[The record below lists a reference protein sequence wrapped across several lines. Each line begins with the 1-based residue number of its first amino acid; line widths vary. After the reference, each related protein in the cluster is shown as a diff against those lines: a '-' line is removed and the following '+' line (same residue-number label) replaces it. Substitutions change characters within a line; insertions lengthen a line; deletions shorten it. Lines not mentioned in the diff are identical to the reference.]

1 MPVYLNILFI
11 AVLFYFNGIFAMYEI
26 AMVSARKTRLQ
37 QRSEEGSKGAN
48 DALELLKD
56 PDQQYLSTIQI
67 MITMIDTLA
76 GGIGGAMLAEP
87 VANLLRKINWLAPAA
102 DTVGLILV
110 VVVITYFSIVLGE
123 LIPKRLAV
131 SKPED
136 VVCRL
141 SPGIRTM
148 TRILRPL
155 TQLLSASTN
164 FGIKLLHIDTQA
176 EPSITEDEIKVFIE
190 QGRDIGLI
198 EQTESDMFSG
208 VFRLGDRRVD
218 ALMTPRTDL
227 EWIDI
232 EDDQN
237 TIIHEL
243 THSEYSRIPVARG
256 SLDDVLGIVN
266 IKELVGVDL
275 TTPGFRLADYIRE
288 PMFVPENIQALKVF
302 EQFRATGTHQALV
315 MDEYGGVQGMVTLYD
330 VLEAIVGEIPLDA
343 EDMEQEIVQR
353 ADGSFLLDGMLPID
367 EIKELLDLDE
377 LPEEERAGYQTL
389 SGFVMNQLGR
399 IPKTGSVFEWDHW
412 RFEVVDMDGHRV
424 DRVLVTDLLT
434 KENPSVE
441 I

>member
-1 MPVYLNILFI
+1 MPVYVNIIIITVMF
-11 AVLFYFNGIFAMYEI
+11 FFHGIFAMYEI
-26 AMVSARKTRLQ
+26 AMVSSRKTRLQ
-37 QRSEEGSKGAN
+37 QRSEDGNRGAS

-56 PDQQYLSTIQI
+56 PNQQYLSTIQI
-67 MITMIDTLA
+67 MITTIDTLA
-76 GGIGGAMLAEP
+76 GGIGGAMLASP
-87 VANLLRKINWLAPAA
+87 LANLLRNIAWLAPAA
-102 DTVGLILV
+102 DTVALILV
-110 VVVITYFSIVLGE
+110 VVVITYFSIVVGE

-131 SKPED
+131 SRPED
-136 VVCRL
+136 MACRL

-148 TRILRPL
+148 TRILRPI

-164 FGIKLLHIDTQA
+164 IGIKLLRIDTQA

-198 EQTESDMFSG
+198 EQTEKDMFSG

-237 TIIHEL
+237 TILHEL

-256 SLDDVLGIVN
+256 SLDDVLGMIN

-275 TTPGFRLADYIRE
+275 YKPGFRLTDYVRE
-288 PMFVPENIQALKVF
+288 PMFVPESMQALKVF

-315 MDEYGGVQGMVTLYD
+315 IDEYGGVQGMVTLYD

-343 EDMEQEIVQR
+343 EDMEQEIVLR
-353 ADGSFLLDGMLPID
+353 ADGSFLLDGMLPVD
-367 EIKELLDLDE
+367 EIKELLDLDD

-389 SGFVMNQLGR
+389 SGFVMNQMGS
-399 IPKTGSVFEWDHW
+399 IPKVGQAFTWEKY
-412 RFEVVDMDGHRV
+412 RFEIVDMDGRRV
-424 DRVLVTDLLT
+424 DRVLVTALPED
-434 KENPSVE
+434 SA
-441 I
+441 

>member
-1 MPVYLNILFI
+1 MPVYINILII
-11 AVLFYFNGIFAMYEI
+11 AVLFYFHGIFAMYEI
-26 AMVSARKTRLQ
+26 AMVSARKIRLQ
-37 QRSEEGSKGAN
+37 QRSEDGNRGAS
-48 DALELLKD
+48 DSLELLKD
-56 PDQQYLSTIQI
+56 PNQQYLSTIQI

-76 GGIGGAMLAEP
+76 GSIGGAMLASP
-87 VANLLRKINWLAPAA
+87 VADLLRKIDWLAPAA
-102 DTVGLILV
+102 DTVALILV
-110 VVVITYFSIVLGE
+110 VIVITYFSIVLGE

-155 TQLLSASTN
+155 TQLLGASTN
-164 FGIKLLHIDTQA
+164 LGIKLLRIDTQA
-176 EPSITEDEIKVFIE
+176 EPSITEDEIRVYIE

-198 EQTESDMFSG
+198 EQAESDMFSG

-237 TIIHEL
+237 TIIHAL
-243 THSEYSRIPVARG
+243 THSEYSRIPVGRG
-256 SLDDVLGIVN
+256 GLDDVLGIVN

-275 TTPGFRLADYIRE
+275 TRPSFRLADYIRE
-288 PMFVPENIQALKVF
+288 PMFVPENMQALKVF

-315 MDEYGGVQGMVTLYD
+315 IDEYGGVQGMVTLYD

-353 ADGSFLLDGMLPID
+353 ADGSFLLDGMLPVD
-367 EIKELLDLDE
+367 EIRELLDLDE

-389 SGFVMNQLGR
+389 SGFVMNQLGS
-399 IPKTGSVFEWDHW
+399 IPTIGQAFTWKNY
-412 RFEVVDMDGHRV
+412 RFEVVDMDGRRV
-424 DRVLVTDLLT
+424 DRVLVTYIP
-434 KENPSVE
+434 EASE
-441 I
+441 EE

>member
-1 MPVYLNILFI
+1 MPVYINILII

-26 AMVSARKTRLQ
+26 AMVSARKTRLL
-37 QRSEEGSKGAN
+37 QRSEDGNRGAS

-56 PDQQYLSTIQI
+56 PNQQYLSTIQI

-76 GGIGGAMLAEP
+76 GGIGGAMLASP
-87 VANLLRKINWLAPAA
+87 VADLLRKIDWLAPAA
-102 DTVGLILV
+102 DTVALILV
-110 VVVITYFSIVLGE
+110 VIVITYFSIVLGE

-141 SPGIRTM
+141 SPGIRRM

-155 TQLLSASTN
+155 TKLLGASTN
-164 FGIKLLHIDTQA
+164 LGIKLLRIDTQA
-176 EPSITEDEIKVFIE
+176 EPSITEDEIRVYIE

-198 EQTESDMFSG
+198 EQAESDMFSG

-237 TIIHEL
+237 TIIHAL
-243 THSEYSRIPVARG
+243 THSEYSRIPVGRG
-256 SLDDVLGIVN
+256 GLDDVLGIVN

-275 TTPGFRLADYIRE
+275 TRPSFRLVDYIRE
-288 PMFVPENIQALKVF
+288 PMFVPENMQALKVF

-315 MDEYGGVQGMVTLYD
+315 IDEYGGVQGMVTLYD

-353 ADGSFLLDGMLPID
+353 ADGSFLLDGMLPVD
-367 EIKELLDLDE
+367 EIRELLDLDE

-389 SGFVMNQLGR
+389 SGFVMNQLGS
-399 IPKTGSVFEWDHW
+399 IPTIGQAFTWKNY
-412 RFEVVDMDGHRV
+412 RFEVVDMDGRRV
-424 DRVLVTDLLT
+424 DRVLVTYIP
-434 KENPSVE
+434 EASE
-441 I
+441 EE